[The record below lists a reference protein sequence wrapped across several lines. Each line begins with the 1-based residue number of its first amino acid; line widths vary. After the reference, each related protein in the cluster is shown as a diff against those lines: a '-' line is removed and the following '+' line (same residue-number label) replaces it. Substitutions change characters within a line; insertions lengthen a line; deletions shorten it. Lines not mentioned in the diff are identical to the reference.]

1 MNLDENYLDLANAIV
16 IQAVEDYTEALRTIR
31 ISKSKTKL
39 EKAEKVKNKC
49 EKFFRTEWFFELSR
63 FAIDYDA
70 LIETCHKN
78 AQKDK
83 EKEKDKKRKRKK
95 KNESK
100 AD

>member
-16 IQAVEDYTEALRTIR
+16 IQAVEDYTESMRTIR
-31 ISKSKTKL
+31 VSKSKTKI
-39 EKAEKVKNKC
+39 EMAKKRKEEC

-83 EKEKDKKRKRKK
+83 EKKKDKKKRKK

-100 AD
+100 SD

>member
-16 IQAVEDYTEALRTIR
+16 IQAVEDYTESLRTIR
-31 ISKSKTKL
+31 VSKSKTKL
-39 EKAEKVKNKC
+39 EKAEKIKNKC

-83 EKEKDKKRKRKK
+83 EKNKDKKKRKN

>member
-1 MNLDENYLDLANAIV
+1 MDTTERYLDLANAIV
-16 IQAVEDYTEALRTIR
+16 IQAVEDYTDALRTIR
-31 ISKSKTKL
+31 VSKSKTKL

-70 LIETCHKN
+70 LIEVCHKN

-83 EKEKDKKRKRKK
+83 EKKKDKKKRKK

>member
-31 ISKSKTKL
+31 VSKSKKKI
-39 EKAEKVKNKC
+39 EMAKKRKEEC

-83 EKEKDKKRKRKK
+83 DTNNDKKKR
-95 KNESK
+95 N
-100 AD
+100 

>member
-31 ISKSKTKL
+31 VSKSKTKL
-39 EKAEKVKNKC
+39 EKAGKVKNKC

-63 FAIDYDA
+63 FAIDYD
-70 LIETCHKN
+70 ETCHKN
-78 AQKDK
+78 EQKDK
-83 EKEKDKKRKRKK
+83 EKNKDKKKRKK